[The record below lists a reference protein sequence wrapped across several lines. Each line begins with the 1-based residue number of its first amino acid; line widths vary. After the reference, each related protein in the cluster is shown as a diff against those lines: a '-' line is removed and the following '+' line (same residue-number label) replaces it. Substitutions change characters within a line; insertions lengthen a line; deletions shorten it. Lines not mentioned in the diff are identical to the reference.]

1 MSFCVVI
8 NCMDGRAQVP
18 VIEFLKKR
26 FKAEFVDNITEVS
39 PEQILSGE
47 TNRRQVQ
54 SIVDRIDLAMGS
66 HKPVGVAVAACEQ
79 WAGDNADKQKQLER
93 LDLSVKFLK
102 RQYSAIEVIG
112 LWIDKNFNVNEMS
125 YPEEFLG

>member
-1 MSFCVVI
+1 MIFCVAV
-8 NCMDGRAQVP
+8 NCMDGRVQLP

-26 FKAEFVDNITEVS
+26 FKADFVDNITEIS
-39 PEQILSGE
+39 AEQILAGE

-54 SIVDRIDLAMGS
+54 SIVDRIDLSMAR
-66 HKPVGVAVAACEQ
+66 HKPVAIAVVACEQ
-79 WAGDNADKQKQLER
+79 GAGDNSDKQKQIEH

-112 LWIDKNFNVNEMS
+112 LCIDKNWNVNEIS
-125 YPEEFLG
+125 FPEEFLG